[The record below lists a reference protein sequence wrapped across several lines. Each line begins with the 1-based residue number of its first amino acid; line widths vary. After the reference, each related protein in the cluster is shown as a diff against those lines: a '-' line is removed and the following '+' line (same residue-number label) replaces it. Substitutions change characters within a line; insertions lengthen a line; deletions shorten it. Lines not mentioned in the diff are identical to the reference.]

1 MLLPTFETPTV
12 KCWGFFIYPS
22 LLPPFWG
29 SVSVF
34 YSHVLVIPN
43 REVTPLSSRRYCG
56 AQKAV
61 EYVVAHFWNP
71 NSKMLGFFLC
81 LKFYTENFWPLFLY
95 VCNMKTMA
103 TIGIFLFGLILICG
117 LYKLSLG
124 VINASKGIY
133 NYSSGYLRDLIL
145 TELIVIYAL
154 SFSLVVFIKTRKK

>member
-1 MLLPTFETPTV
+1 
-12 KCWGFFIYPS
+12 
-22 LLPPFWG
+22 
-29 SVSVF
+29 
-34 YSHVLVIPN
+34 
-43 REVTPLSSRRYCG
+43 
-56 AQKAV
+56 
-61 EYVVAHFWNP
+61 
-71 NSKMLGFFLC
+71 
-81 LKFYTENFWPLFLY
+81 
-95 VCNMKTMA
+95 MKTMA